1 MLLNK
6 ESAFMRNNPRDPGSW
21 YDYAEQDLL
30 RAYKRFV
37 EGDHQ
42 DCAHHLQQ
50 CAEKTMKGRLISLGW
65 QLQKTH
71 NLAALLKELRS
82 RGLDLGWF
90 SDAADVLTTEY
101 IADRYPG
108 FDDAPPD
115 TAELRGFVQETRRLF
130 EQLSSRRYAGPEL
143 PS

>member
-1 MLLNK
+1 
-6 ESAFMRNNPRDPGSW
+6 MRNDPRDPESW
-21 YDYAEQDLL
+21 YDYGEQDLL
-30 RAYKRFV
+30 RAHKRFA
-37 EGDHQ
+37 EGDYM

-50 CAEKTMKGRLISLGW
+50 CAEKAMKGRLIRLGW
-65 QLQKTH
+65 PLQKTH
-71 NLAALLKELRS
+71 NLAALLKELHS

-108 FDDAPPD
+108 FDDQPPD
-115 TAELRGFVQETRRLF
+115 AAELRAFVQDTRRLF
-130 EQLSSRRYAGPEL
+130 EQLSSRHYAGPEL

>member
-1 MLLNK
+1 
-6 ESAFMRNNPRDPGSW
+6 MRNDPHDPESW
-21 YDYAEQDLL
+21 YDYAEEDLK

-37 EGDHQ
+37 EGDYM

-50 CAEKTMKGRLISLGW
+50 CAEKAIKGKLIGLGW

-71 NLAALLKELRS
+71 NLAALLKELRVH
-82 RGLDLGWF
+82 GLELFWF
-90 SDAADVLTTEY
+90 SDAADILTTEY

-115 TAELRGFVQETRRLF
+115 AGELRGFVGDTKKLF
-130 EQLSSRRYAGPEL
+130 ENLTGRKYNGPTL
-143 PS
+143 PP